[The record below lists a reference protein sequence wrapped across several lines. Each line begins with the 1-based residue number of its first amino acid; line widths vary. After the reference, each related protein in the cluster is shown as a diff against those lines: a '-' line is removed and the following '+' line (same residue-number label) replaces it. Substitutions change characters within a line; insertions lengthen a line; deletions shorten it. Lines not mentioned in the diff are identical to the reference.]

1 MTAAVAG
8 LLLAAGAGRRYG
20 MPKAL
25 AVFDGRLL
33 VERAA
38 ALLRDGGCDPVV
50 VVLGAQADE
59 VQHRAD
65 LTGCVVIVNEGW
77 DSGMA
82 SSLQTGLATVEGM
95 PVDAV
100 TVLLVDTPGMTAAA
114 IARVVASAGT
124 DPAASLVSASYDGV
138 PGHPVLLGRS
148 HWAGVAA
155 GATGDSGAR
164 AYLEA
169 NADRVVTVPCEDI
182 ADGSDLDHPQHTM
195 DLCLPRAQTSRIEN
209 I

>member
-25 AVFDGRLL
+25 AVIGGRLL
-33 VERAA
+33 VEAGA
-38 ALLRDGGCDPVV
+38 ALLRAGGCDPVI
-50 VVLGAQADE
+50 VVLGAAADE

-65 LTGCVVIVNEGW
+65 LAGCVVIVNERW

-82 SSLQTGLATVEGM
+82 SSLQFGLAAADSL
-95 PVDAV
+95 PVDAIA
-100 TVLLVDTPGMTAAA
+100 VLLVDTPGVTAAA
-114 IARVVASAGT
+114 VARILAMAGT
-124 DPAASLVSASYDGV
+124 YPAASLVAASYDGV

-169 NADRVVTVPCEDI
+169 NADRVMTVRCEDI
-182 ADGSDLDHPQHTM
+182 ADGTDLDHP
-195 DLCLPRAQTSRIEN
+195 PSAV
-209 I
+209 